1 MINYDNKQYD
11 EVNKINIIINKM
23 IKMIISKPN
32 NITFV
37 NKQLYII
44 LHVTYSCYI
53 NANCSGMPAD
63 FEFFIH
69 YFIYS

>member
-1 MINYDNKQYD
+1 MINYDNKQDD
-11 EVNKINIIINKM
+11 EVNKINIIIN
-23 IKMIISKPN
+23 KMIISKPN

-44 LHVTYSCYI
+44 LHVTSSCYI